1 MNKNFCLAGLLVAG
15 AATSMVLVQAAP
27 ASAAC
32 IGGNSICSTFDPTTS
47 SNPTLAAGALSGT
60 TNSAGDPYGFVVF
73 RVSVTGFTGSAFD
86 LTGFNLTAGD
96 GISSTLTGFG
106 NVNVSGNGSFA
117 SSFVALSS
125 TVTSAN
131 FANNAF
137 SFTIPS
143 GVGSGTTLS
152 VRLSYADTPSLS
164 ALQIGTSAGA
174 FMTAATA
181 PPSAATPGPLP
192 IIGAF
197 SAFAASRQ
205 LRKRVSLSA

>member
-1 MNKNFCLAGLLVAG
+1 MKKFFLGSALAAACVSGSVILLPA
-15 AATSMVLVQAAP
+15 SP

-32 IGGNSICSTFDPTTS
+32 IGGNSTCSTFDPTTS
-47 SNPTLAAGALSGT
+47 SNPTLGPGALSGT
-60 TNSAGDPYGFVVF
+60 TVSAGDPYGFVVF
-73 RVSVTGFTGSAFD
+73 RVAVTGFTGSSFD
-86 LTGFNLTAGD
+86 LTGFDLTAGD

-106 NVNVSGNGSFA
+106 DVNITGNGSFA
-117 SSFVALSS
+117 SAFVPLSS
-125 TVTSAN
+125 TVGTAN

-143 GVGSGTTLS
+143 GVGAGTTLS
-152 VRLSYADTPSLS
+152 VKLSYADTASLT
-164 ALQIGTSAGA
+164 ALQIGTSAGT
-174 FMTAATA
+174 FTTAASS

-205 LRKRVSLSA
+205 LRKRVSQSA

>member
-1 MNKNFCLAGLLVAG
+1 MNKNFCLAGLLIAG

-32 IGGNSICSTFDPTTS
+32 IGGNSTCSTFDPAS
-47 SNPTLAAGALSGT
+47 SSAPNLAAGALSGLST
-60 TNSAGDPYGFVVF
+60 SPGDPYGFAVF
-73 RVSVTGFTGSAFD
+73 RVSVTNFTGSSFSLD
-86 LTGFNLTAGD
+86 DFSLNAGA
-96 GISSTLTGFG
+96 GVSSALTGFG
-106 NVNVSGNGSFA
+106 PISITGNGSFNGG
-117 SSFVALSS
+117 FVALSS
-125 TVTSAN
+125 TVGAVD
-131 FANNAF
+131 FANSAF
-137 SFTIPS
+137 NFTIPS
-143 GVGSGTTLS
+143 GVGAGTTLS
-152 VRLSYADTPSLS
+152 VRLSYADTASLS

-174 FMTAATA
+174 FTTAATS